1 MKVFDWENRSIC
13 GEKFERYAT
22 SSSKCKNRWVNYYA
36 FTTINIISFFMNP
49 EEQYIID
56 NITQSQQEK
65 ENIIKQ
71 IEERIAYW
79 KENDRYLIKILS
91 GQ

>member
-1 MKVFDWENRSIC
+1 
-13 GEKFERYAT
+13 
-22 SSSKCKNRWVNYYA
+22 
-36 FTTINIISFFMNP
+36 MNP

-71 IEERIAYW
+71 IEERISYW
-79 KENDRYLIKILS
+79 KENDRYLIKIMTNFN
-91 GQ
+91 